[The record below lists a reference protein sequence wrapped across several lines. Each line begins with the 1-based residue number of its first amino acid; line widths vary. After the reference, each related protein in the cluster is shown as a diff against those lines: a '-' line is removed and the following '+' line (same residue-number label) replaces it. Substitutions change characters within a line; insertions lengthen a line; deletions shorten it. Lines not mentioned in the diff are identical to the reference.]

1 MEVNGKKPYINI
13 LIKINKIMKIKL
25 LNLVYKIFNKQDKLL
40 KIENHLSKSFDT
52 YDLDTKINELDKS
65 GKYFNIFN

>member
-1 MEVNGKKPYINI
+1 
-13 LIKINKIMKIKL
+13 MKIKL

-40 KIENHLSKSFDT
+40 KIENHLSKSLDT
-52 YDLDTKINELDKS
+52 YDLDTKISELDKS